1 MTQRDAVVERLA
13 QEIAY
18 NDDGSNEHYLG
29 LAKAAL
35 NALHPGDDLGNG
47 LWAAPEKP
55 LMGMWE
61 AFITGAEFPV
71 DGVEM
76 SERIKLLLLERLN
89 NGFKAMRRAA
99 GG

>member
-1 MTQRDAVVERLA
+1 MAEHDVVVKRLA
-13 QEIAY
+13 LET
-18 NDDGSNEHYLG
+18 G
-29 LAKAAL
+29 LSEATINHVLTASR
-35 NALHPGDDLGNG
+35 PGDSLGNG